1 MAKRDLRGFAAGKR
15 DGQKLANGQDAGM
28 QAAMR
33 TAKRLQ
39 GQSDEQLMAQLY
51 QEVERGR
58 RDGSFDAE
66 AMQKFIAQVS
76 PMLNEEQRQKLH
88 QITNGLLS
96 H

>member
-1 MAKRDLRGFAAGKR
+1 
-15 DGQKLANGQDAGM
+15 M
-28 QAAMR
+28 QAAMH

-66 AMQKFIAQVS
+66 AMQTFIAQVS

>member
-1 MAKRDLRGFAAGKR
+1 
-15 DGQKLANGQDAGM
+15 M

-66 AMQKFIAQVS
+66 AMRKFIAQVS

>member
-1 MAKRDLRGFAAGKR
+1 
-15 DGQKLANGQDAGM
+15 M

-33 TAKRLQ
+33 IAKRLQ

>member
-15 DGQKLANGQDAGM
+15 GGQKPANAQEAGV

-33 TAKRLQ
+33 TAERLQ

-66 AMQKFIAQVS
+66 AMRNFIAQVS
-76 PMLNEEQRQKLH
+76 PVLNAEQRQKLNR
-88 QITNGLLS
+88 IAGSLLS
-96 H
+96 R

>member
-1 MAKRDLRGFAAGKR
+1 
-15 DGQKLANGQDAGM
+15 
-28 QAAMR
+28 
-33 TAKRLQ
+33 
-39 GQSDEQLMAQLY
+39 MAQLY

-88 QITNGLLS
+88 QIKNGLLS